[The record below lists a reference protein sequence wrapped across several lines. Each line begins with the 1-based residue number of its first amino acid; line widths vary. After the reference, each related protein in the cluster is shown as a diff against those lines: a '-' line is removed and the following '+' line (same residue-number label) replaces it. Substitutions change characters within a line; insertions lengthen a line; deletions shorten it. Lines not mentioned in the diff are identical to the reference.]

1 MRSNLFGF
9 NVNSLLATAE
19 ISYNIKKRLES
30 ALLVC
35 VIGRQ
40 IKRRRKKERKENVHR
55 EAEIFY
61 FENEAPES
69 NKHIKIK
76 GE

>member
-35 VIGRQ
+35 VIGG
-40 IKRRRKKERKENVHR
+40 KSKEGKKNKIKENVHR